1 MFDTHPPA
9 QKPRPVALHTR
20 MVQGAL
26 IAWNAAARANP
37 KTCAQQRAGWLT
49 ATCERRSHA
58 LLNGRRL
65 GSSTCEMLL
74 RAVLV
79 LLLGLCMS
87 VVAPAEGSREAR
99 RRSLEATEQTE
110 TETTVTCPRQHPFAS
125 ADGKECC
132 IHKYSSD
139 DECHPSYDA
148 VPCPSPKPCGHFVG
162 GRDEV

>member
-1 MFDTHPPA
+1 
-9 QKPRPVALHTR
+9 
-20 MVQGAL
+20 
-26 IAWNAAARANP
+26 
-37 KTCAQQRAGWLT
+37 
-49 ATCERRSHA
+49 
-58 LLNGRRL
+58 
-65 GSSTCEMLL
+65 MLL

-87 VVAPAEGSREAR
+87 VIALAEGSGEAR

-110 TETTVTCPRQHPFAS
+110 TETTTVICPRQHPFAS